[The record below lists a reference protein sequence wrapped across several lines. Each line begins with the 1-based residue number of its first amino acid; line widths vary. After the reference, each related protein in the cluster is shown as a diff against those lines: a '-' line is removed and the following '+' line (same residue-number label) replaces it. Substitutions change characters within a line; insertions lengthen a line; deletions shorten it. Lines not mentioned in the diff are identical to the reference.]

1 MNIRYPHRTVR
12 DDYGSEFPTPEDART
27 EAFVTA
33 RQAMA
38 IPLEPGNLLNDGRYE
53 ITNEN
58 GAVVCVV
65 PFREA
70 ASSSVLA
77 PSH

>member
-1 MNIRYPHRTVR
+1 
-12 DDYGSEFPTPEDART
+12 
-27 EAFVTA
+27 
-33 RQAMA
+33 MA